1 LKIPL
6 AVAEAM
12 AWLDRGHQVQLIC
25 EASPWPA
32 RLTEEDPR
40 AAHFERRSFAVMS
53 GSMPARV
60 VAMLV
65 ADVTGPC
72 PNLLADFR
80 CGIYGERPL
89 VCRIYPAEVNPLIG
103 LNPETKLCPPEAWA
117 ADRPIL
123 QSSDGSLSSETQQ
136 DIRGMRAADVLDAGV
151 KIRLCAALQVAEAGL
166 VHESV
171 LVYSPPRE
179 ALRSAL
185 AIAVA
190 AGRDPEVPTP
200 WRFVSDRPETIRDLA
215 ANGAIA
221 LHVRDTAGGSFLHL
235 NFRRQ
240 ALFRSY
246 PGMQND

>member
-1 LKIPL
+1 
-6 AVAEAM
+6 
-12 AWLDRGHQVQLIC
+12 
-25 EASPWPA
+25 
-32 RLTEEDPR
+32 
-40 AAHFERRSFAVMS
+40 MS

-60 VAMLV
+60 AAMLV

-80 CGIYGERPL
+80 CGIYEARPL
-89 VCRIYPAEVNPLIG
+89 VCRIYPAEVNPLIE

-123 QSSDGSLSSETQQ
+123 QSGEGALSSVTQQ
-136 DIRGMRAADVLDAGV
+136 DIRRLRAADPLDTDV
-151 KIRLCAALQVAEAGL
+151 KIRLCAALEVADAGL

-185 AIAVA
+185 ADAIAAV
-190 AGRDPEVPTP
+190 GTPDFPTA
-200 WRFVSDRPETIRDLA
+200 WRFVSDRAETITDLA
-215 ANGAIA
+215 ASGAIA
-221 LHVRDTAGGSFLHL
+221 RHVRDTAEDAFQHL

-246 PGMQND
+246 PGTQS